1 MNSMKGIMMLVDN
14 IVFKNRKDAFHQL
27 CEVLPIPDMKN
38 EQWIIIAISS
48 GAVPIAMDL
57 ADKLKAEFE
66 YLFSKK
72 IFTSKNKECEIAII
86 TETEEVVIH
95 EELMKSFDVKLE
107 DIYEESKIHYNNDIK
122 KYKAKYRNNL
132 DIMDLENSN
141 VLLVDEGLNTG
152 LTMMACIKSVINK
165 KAKSVFVA
173 VPILP
178 EVVIHDI
185 ETIADDLYYVKA
197 PPHFVSIDF
206 YYENLE
212 DIELEDIE
220 KLQYNYKKENDV
232 NNM

>member
-1 MNSMKGIMMLVDN
+1 MNNKI
-14 IVFKNRKDAFHQL
+14 FKNRKDAFHKL
-27 CEVLPIPDMKN
+27 YDVLPINDMLQEK
-38 EQWIIIAISS
+38 WVILAISS
-48 GAVPIAMDL
+48 GAVPIAIDL
-57 ADKLKAEFE
+57 SEKLKADFD
-66 YLFSKK
+66 YMFTQK
-72 IFTSKNKECEIAII
+72 IYTSKNKECEIAII
-86 TETEEVVIH
+86 TETEEIVIH
-95 EELMKSFDVKLE
+95 EELMKSFDLKLE
-107 DIYEESKIHYNNDIK
+107 EIYEESKQQYSIDIA

-132 DIMDLENSN
+132 DIINLEGRNI
-141 VLLVDEGLNTG
+141 LLIDEGLNTG

-165 KAKSVFVA
+165 KAKSVFVG

-197 PPHFVSIDF
+197 PSHFVSIDF

-220 KLQYNYKKENDV
+220 KLKYNYKKENNV